1 MRVEGDQLIPG
12 WELVKVLGMSGN
24 LEHQPAGGAGELDV
38 GCVCVCVCVCVYER
52 ERQIQR
58 SGRDYRIF
66 QLNS

>member
-38 GCVCVCVCVCVYER
+38 GGVCVCVCVYER